1 MTHAFSGNQPAIR
14 LMQVSKHRLGGA
26 GLIDLSLS
34 ITQGEIF
41 AIAGLNGAGKSTL
54 LKCIL
59 DLGAID
65 SGSIELFGLSH
76 RDARSRAQVAFL
88 PEKFMPLYYL
98 QVRDLLRYV
107 LALHGKTY
115 REAEARQ
122 MCEELDLDPETLGRG
137 ARELSKGMNQKL
149 GLAACFLSDKP
160 LLLLDEPASGL
171 DARARA
177 GLKRCLLA
185 LREAGRTVV
194 FSSHHLGDV
203 AELADHIG
211 IIHRGRLRFTG
222 TPAALCARHGGDNV
236 EQAFLAC
243 IADPAGVH

>member
-1 MTHAFSGNQPAIR
+1 MISAFSDGSPAVR
-14 LMQVSKHRLGGA
+14 LMRVCKRRPGGT

-34 ITQGEIF
+34 VPRGEIF
-41 AIAGLNGAGKSTL
+41 AVAGLNGAGKSTL

-59 DLGAID
+59 DLGVID
-65 SGSIELFGLSH
+65 GGSIELFGLPH
-76 RDARSRAQVAFL
+76 RHARSRAQVAFL

-98 QVRDLLRYV
+98 RGRDLLRYV
-107 LALHGKTY
+107 LALHGKIY
-115 REAEARQ
+115 REAEAKQ
-122 MCEELDLDPETLGRG
+122 MCEELDLDPEALGRE

-149 GLAACFLSDKP
+149 GLIACFLSDKP

-177 GLKRCLLA
+177 GLKKRLRA
-185 LREAGRTVV
+185 LHEAGRTVV

-203 AELADHIG
+203 AELADRVG
-211 IIHRGRLRFTG
+211 IIHRGRLRFAG
-222 TPAALCARHGGDNV
+222 TPAALYARHDGGSV

-243 IADPAGVH
+243 IADSASVD